1 MQERIAGLGQQALV
15 RICSAWQVYVSGRV
29 APVALSAAVAYYVG
43 AQVGFLLQF
52 PGSPLSIIWPPN
64 AILFAALLVVPPRR
78 WWAVLLVVLPAH
90 LLIQAQNGVPP
101 WTLLGWYLTNC
112 AEAVLAAVGVRRFT
126 NGAPWF
132 ATTRQVAI
140 YIACAALVAPFVTSF
155 LDPAVV
161 ILTHQD
167 TSQHYWLLFQERFVS
182 NVLTY
187 LTVPPVL
194 LMGASDGWRWLRTA
208 SRQRRLEAA
217 LLALSVLGAAYLI
230 FRTPLGVASGL
241 PALLYAPVPVL
252 LWAAFR
258 FGVGGSSA
266 VLLGMTLL
274 SAQSQAQSAVFVT
287 HSPAAGVL
295 ALQVFLVVLSAP
307 TLLLAALV
315 QERRQ
320 TAREL
325 RESQARYRDLVETQ
339 TDMICRYLPDGRL
352 TFVNDAY
359 CRYFGRPREQLFGTE
374 FFTLLPLAAAE
385 RAQAGLRQFMQHPGV
400 VSEEHEVVLP
410 DGSHGWQHWVAH
422 PIVDGAGH
430 VVEIQAIGRDITAR
444 KQAEEALRR
453 SEARFRRLADSG
465 MIGIKVG
472 DGEGRI
478 VAANDAFLALVG
490 YSREDL
496 AAGRLNWAAM
506 TPPEYAAQDARAV
519 EQLQATGAC
528 TPFEKE
534 YVRKDGSRV
543 PILIGGA
550 ALEEEEGVAHTSIF
564 FVLDLSEQKRAEEAL
579 RELTV
584 RRQTEAALRESEARL
599 QQANLE
605 LQRASRLKSAFLAT
619 MSHELRTPLNGV
631 LGLTSLLLQ
640 TPLDARQQEYATGI
654 QSSGEALLAL
664 ISDIL
669 DLSKIEAGQVALEDE
684 PFALRALVEGV
695 VEMVTAQVR
704 AKELEIMARV
714 APEVPNVLR
723 GDATRL
729 RQVLLNL
736 VGNAV
741 KFTEQG
747 AVVVR
752 VHVAQDMGAAVMLR
766 CSVIDTG
773 IGITPEAQASL
784 FEAFTQAD
792 SSTARRYGGT
802 GLGLAICRHL
812 VELMG
817 GHIGVG
823 SVVGRGSV
831 FTFSVPLQRAD
842 VSDGAPS
849 PRTAPTLPVQAL
861 LVGGPAL
868 VRAALHDQLAEWGAT
883 VTSVAGERAALRVA
897 RAAVAGGRPHDV
909 VIVDR
914 RVQGM
919 DGLEVARRLREG
931 AHLSSVPLVLL
942 TPTTVEEREAVRA
955 GIAAQLL
962 TPVRTAHL
970 YETLARL
977 TGRTAMVSR
986 PRPAD
991 QLSPLTPPTQRAG
1004 GGGRVLAAEDNLIN
1018 RLVTVRLLEELGY
1031 ATETAENGR
1040 QAVEAVARGG
1050 YDLVLMD
1057 CHMPDMDGFAAT
1069 AEIRRR
1075 EGVGGRRTPIVALT
1089 ADALSGDAER
1099 CLAAGMDDYL
1109 AKPVTVER
1117 LAAVVERWVAPSAAE
1132 PAGAMA
1138 PAPPEDAGPVLD
1150 RSMLATLQELK
1161 RGQSRLLPH
1170 LIHLYLQEVPTHLA
1184 ALREAVAQG
1193 DSSRVEEL
1201 AHGLKGS
1208 SAQLG
1213 ATRMSRICA
1222 ALQEAGGHADLGQAA
1237 AQVAELQ
1244 REFVRVHTA
1253 LETVLREAGMG

>member
-1 MQERIAGLGQQALV
+1 V
-15 RICSAWQVYVSGRV
+15 
-29 APVALSAAVAYYVG
+29 
-43 AQVGFLLQF
+43 
-52 PGSPLSIIWPPN
+52 
-64 AILFAALLVVPPRR
+64 
-78 WWAVLLVVLPAH
+78 
-90 LLIQAQNGVPP
+90 
-101 WTLLGWYLTNC
+101 
-112 AEAVLAAVGVRRFT
+112 
-126 NGAPWF
+126 
-132 ATTRQVAI
+132 RQVAI

-161 ILTHQD
+161 VLTHQD
-167 TSQHYWLLFQERFVS
+167 TSQHYWLLWQERFVS
-182 NVLTY
+182 DVLTY

-217 LLALSVLGAAYLI
+217 LLALSVLGAAFLV
-230 FRTPLGVASGL
+230 FRTPLGVASSL
-241 PALLYAPVPVL
+241 PALLYVPVPVL

-266 VLLGMTLL
+266 VLLGLTLL
-274 SAQSQAQSAVFVT
+274 SATSQAQSAVFVAR
-287 HSPAAGVL
+287 SPAAGVL
-295 ALQVFLVVLSAP
+295 ALQVFLIVVSAP

-315 QERRQ
+315 SERQQ

-325 RESQARYRDLVETQ
+325 RESEERYRMVVSHLPDGLAGIFDADLRILLADGPGLARPRGQLEGKTIFDVFLPQTCARLEPLMRAAIEGRRSASELEFGGRWYHVQYLPIRFGGRPMGLGITFEVTERKRAEEALRASEARYRDLVETQ
-339 TDMICRYLPDGRL
+339 TEMICRYLPDGRL

-359 CRYFGRPREQLFGTE
+359 CRYFGRPREQLLGTE
-374 FFTLLPLAAAE
+374 FFTLLPLAVAE
-385 RAQAGLRQFMQHPGV
+385 RAQAGLRQFMQHPDV
-400 VSEEHEVVLP
+400 VSDEHEVVLP
-410 DGSHGWQHWVAH
+410 DGSHAWQHWVAH
-422 PIVDGAGH
+422 PIVDGGGH

-444 KQAEEALRR
+444 KQAEEGLRR

-465 MIGIKVG
+465 MIGLKVG

-478 VAANDAFLALVG
+478 VAANDAFLGLVG

-506 TPPEYAAQDARAV
+506 TPPDYAAQDARAAA
-519 EQLQATGAC
+519 QLQTARTCA
-528 TPFEKE
+528 PYEKE

-543 PILIGGA
+543 PVLIGGA
-550 ALEEEEGVAHTSIF
+550 ALEEDEGVAHTAIF

-579 RELTV
+579 RELAV

-599 QQANLE
+599 QQANLDLE
-605 LQRASRLKSAFLAT
+605 RASRLKSAFLAT

-631 LGLTSLLLQ
+631 LGLTNLLVQ
-640 TPLDARQQEYATGI
+640 TPLDARQREYATGI
-654 QSSGEALLAL
+654 QASGEALLAL

-669 DLSKIEAGQVALEDE
+669 DLSKIEAGQLALEDE

-704 AKELEIMARV
+704 AKEVEIMARV
-714 APEVPNVLR
+714 APEVPDMLR

-752 VHVAQDMGAAVMLR
+752 VRVAQDMGAAVLLR
-766 CSVIDTG
+766 GSVIDTG
-773 IGITPEAQASL
+773 IGITPEARASL
-784 FEAFTQAD
+784 FDAFMQAD

-802 GLGLAICRHL
+802 GLGLAICKHL
-812 VELMG
+812 VALMG
-817 GHIGVG
+817 GRIGVG

-831 FTFSVPLQRAD
+831 FTFTAPLQRAD
-842 VSDGAPS
+842 VSDGAAP

-868 VRAALHDQLAEWGAT
+868 LRAALRDQLADWGAT

-897 RAAVAGGRPHDV
+897 RAAVEGGQPYDV
-909 VIVDR
+909 VIVAR
-914 RVQGM
+914 QAGGL

-942 TPTTVEEREAVRA
+942 TPTTVEKREAEQA

-962 TPVRTAHL
+962 TPVRTAQL

-977 TGRTAMVSR
+977 TGPTVTVPR

-991 QLSPLTPPTQRAG
+991 QPRLLTPPTPRAG
-1004 GGGRVLAAEDNLIN
+1004 GGGRVLAAEDNPIN

-1031 ATETAENGR
+1031 ATATAENGR
-1040 QAVEAVARGG
+1040 QAVEAVAHGG
-1050 YDLVLMD
+1050 FDLVLMD
-1057 CHMPDMDGFAAT
+1057 CHMPEMDGFAAT

-1109 AKPVTVER
+1109 TKPVTLER
-1117 LAAVVERWVAPSAAE
+1117 LAAVVARWRAPSAAE
-1132 PAGAMA
+1132 PVGTLA
-1138 PAPPEDAGPVLD
+1138 PERPEDADPVLD
-1150 RSMLATLQELK
+1150 PSVLATLQERE
-1161 RGQSRLLPH
+1161 RGQSQLLSH
-1170 LIHLYLQEVPTHLA
+1170 LIRLYLQEVPVELA
-1184 ALREAVAQG
+1184 ALQEAMAQG
-1193 DSSRVEEL
+1193 VASRVEDL

-1213 ATRMSRICA
+1213 ATRMSRLCA
-1222 ALQEAGGHADLGQAA
+1222 ALQEAGGRPDRRQA
-1237 AQVAELQ
+1237 AQVAELR
-1244 REFVRVHTA
+1244 REFDRVRVT
-1253 LETVLREAGMG
+1253 LEAVLSEAGR